1 MPDCSVNEYAYRAIG
16 RVAPDMIFSNPA
28 GAGFG
33 IANPA
38 EAAGRM
44 FFELWAYV
52 T

>member
-1 MPDCSVNEYAYRAIG
+1 M
-16 RVAPDMIFSNPA
+16 VAPDMIFSNSKSRP
-28 GAGFG
+28 GPDLAGFG

-38 EAAGRM
+38 EAGAEC